1 MLQGG
6 LCIFVPYGVP
16 LSWPLLLRNHWHIP
30 GTERSQAFERH
41 HQASNSSFAP
51 TTKSNH
57 SYIREMNL
65 LKLGSAAWIVIL
77 NLILA
82 VTLVVVLLRSQGERF
97 INYPQMPNPMAA
109 VPSGTGSDEAA
120 AANNNYAALLMF
132 IQQNPKKSVKFIT
145 DIKQKF
151 FKPSCEVKDMIDF
164 ANIAKLSNGMP
175 FS

>member
-1 MLQGG
+1 
-6 LCIFVPYGVP
+6 
-16 LSWPLLLRNHWHIP
+16 
-30 GTERSQAFERH
+30 
-41 HQASNSSFAP
+41 
-51 TTKSNH
+51 
-57 SYIREMNL
+57 MNL

-82 VTLVVVLLRSQGERF
+82 FTLVVVLFRSQGERF

-109 VPSGTGSDEAA
+109 VPSGTGSNEAA
-120 AANNNYAALLMF
+120 AANNDYAALLMF